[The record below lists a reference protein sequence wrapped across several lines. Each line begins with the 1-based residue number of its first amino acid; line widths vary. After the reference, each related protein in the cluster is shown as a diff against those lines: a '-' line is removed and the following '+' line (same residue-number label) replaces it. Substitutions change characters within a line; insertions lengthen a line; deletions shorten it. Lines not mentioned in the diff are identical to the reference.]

1 MDLPSATPGF
11 SPPDVLGE
19 ATMMRSAAPTALL
32 DFFFPGFSM
41 LSTAVLK
48 YLHID
53 LNLYIPLI
61 LLFGGFIFMWRYF
74 SEYLWSLVET
84 HMMSVVDIRV
94 DDEIYNM
101 LMTWVASQNFSQR
114 ARRFVVNTSLN
125 SRSWYVMWS
134 NWHEDDDEGD
144 EGEDEESTS
153 RRGKKKALAYTP
165 TFGSH
170 WFWYKGRLLI
180 FRRSENRDSSAFLPA
195 SEREEISVS
204 CFGRN
209 PWVLKELLHE
219 ARTQYLKKDQQKT
232 LIYRGTVKAG
242 GGSAEPCWQRCL
254 ARSSR
259 PFSTVI
265 LNEKVKSDLI
275 ADVKDYL
282 DPATRTWYSNR
293 GIPYRRGYLLH
304 GPPGTGKSSLS
315 LALAGHFKMRIYIV
329 SLSSISSNE
338 ENLASLFAELP
349 RRCVVLLED
358 IDTAGLTH
366 TRDDQEGSDDGASE
380 NGNNDADGSG
390 SSGGTKSRD
399 PRKRSASTANANN
412 NSGRL
417 SLSGL
422 LNILDG
428 VASQE
433 GRVLIMTTNHVE
445 KLDKALIRPG
455 RVDMIVK
462 FDRADH
468 GMVAAIFQAIFAPLE
483 GDDLAAAAAAKAAV
497 DGAKVRNL
505 GEDELAAQ
513 KKKAEEAARHKE
525 KVTAEVKVLAERFAD
540 KIPAHEFSPAEIQGF
555 LLKNKRTP
563 ERAVETAE
571 EWVVEARKEKK
582 EKELKDA
589 EDKRK
594 KEEADKK
601 QADEDAA
608 KKKEEEEKKKKEE
621 EKKKQEEE
629 KEEKKKRKEAKR
641 EAKRKTKK
649 TKHRRKSKKDRD
661 SDSSDS
667 SDDSATDSEDEETK
681 KREATDKPTPA
692 PAAEKP
698 AAPVPE
704 VEAKVVLTP
713 ESDSDAPVVVEA
725 KELLA
730 DETKQGVDS
739 GYGTPA

>member
-1 MDLPSATPGF
+1 MDSPATTPGF

-19 ATMMRSAAPTALL
+19 ATVMRGAAPTALL

-61 LLFGGFIFMWRYF
+61 LLFGGLVFMWRYF
-74 SEYLWSLVET
+74 SEYIWSLVET

-134 NWHEDDDEGD
+134 NWHEDDDEGE

-219 ARTQYLKKDQQKT
+219 ARTQYLKKDKQKT

-293 GIPYRRGYLLH
+293 GIPYRRGYLLY

-366 TRDDQEGSDDGASE
+366 TRDDQEGSDDGASD
-380 NGNNDADGSG
+380 NGNNDGDGSTNT
-390 SSGGTKSRD
+390 TKSRD
-399 PRKRSASTANANN
+399 PRKRAASNANANN

-433 GRVLIMTTNHVE
+433 GRVLIMTTNHLE

-462 FDRADH
+462 FDKADH

-483 GDDLAAAAAAKAAV
+483 GDDVVAAAAAKAAL
-497 DGAKVRNL
+497 DGAKVRHL
-505 GEDELAAQ
+505 GEDELAAE

-525 KVTAEVKVLAERFAD
+525 EVTAQVKVLAEQFAA

-582 EKELKDA
+582 EKELKEA
-589 EDKRK
+589 EEKRK

-608 KKKEEEEKKKKEE
+608 KKKEEEEKKK
-621 EKKKQEEE
+621 QEEE

-641 EAKRKTKK
+641 EAKRKAKK
-649 TKHRRKSKKDRD
+649 SKHHRKSKKDRD

-667 SDDSATDSEDEETK
+667 SDDSATDSEDDGKTK
-681 KREATDKPTPA
+681 KRDATDKLAPA

-698 AAPVPE
+698 SAPAPE
-704 VEAKVVLTP
+704 VEAKVVLAP
-713 ESDSDAPVVVEA
+713 ESGSDVPVVVET
-725 KELLA
+725 KELVA
-730 DETKQGVDS
+730 DEAKQGVDS
-739 GYGTPA
+739 GYGTPS